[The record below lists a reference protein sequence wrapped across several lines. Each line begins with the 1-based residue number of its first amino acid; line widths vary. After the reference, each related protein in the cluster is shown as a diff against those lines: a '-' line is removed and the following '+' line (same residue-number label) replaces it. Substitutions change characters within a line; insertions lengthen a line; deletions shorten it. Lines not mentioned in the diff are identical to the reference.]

1 MNTRT
6 VVLCFNDNAEH
17 LSFPVNP
24 AQFSLTRPNRNRVYD
39 LALGGTVNLWGGRGL
54 RQVQLSTFF
63 PGEDSPFFDGT
74 SPGAVLATLRR
85 WQDSGSPV
93 RLILSDSDINDTFF
107 IEDVTQIFREGDRD
121 VGVKITLL
129 EYKPFPSTQPQN
141 GSSPSG
147 RPDERVPQS
156 TYTVVKGDTL
166 WEIACR
172 FYGDGT
178 RWRELAARNG
188 VADPRKLPIG
198 KVLTL

>member
-6 VVLCFNDNAEH
+6 VVLCFNDNTEH
-17 LSFPVNP
+17 ISFPVNP

-54 RQVQLSTFF
+54 RQVQLATFF
-63 PGEDSPFFDGT
+63 PGEDSPFFEGI
-74 SPGAVLATLRR
+74 SPGAVLAALRR

-93 RLILSDSDINDTFF
+93 RLILSGSDINDTFL

-129 EYKPFPSTQPQN
+129 EYKPFPHTLQQEGI
-141 GSSPSG
+141 GSSG

-188 VADPRKLPIG
+188 VSDPRKLPIG